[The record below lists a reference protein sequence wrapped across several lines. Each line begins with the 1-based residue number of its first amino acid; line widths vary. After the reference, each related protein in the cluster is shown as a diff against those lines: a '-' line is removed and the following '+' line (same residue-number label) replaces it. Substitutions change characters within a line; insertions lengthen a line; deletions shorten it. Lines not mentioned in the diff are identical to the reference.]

1 MKGFRTFIIRASYEN
16 RKGSA
21 SYENTGSK
29 NLDWLENLK
38 KYKDQKIV
46 VIYSYDSKYFWKIAK
61 IITLLSK
68 KSSMYRTR
76 KYFII
81 NKTKPNGFP
90 NSLA

>member
-38 KYKDQKIV
+38 KVQR
-46 VIYSYDSKYFWKIAK
+46 SK
-61 IITLLSK
+61 
-68 KSSMYRTR
+68 
-76 KYFII
+76 
-81 NKTKPNGFP
+81 
-90 NSLA
+90 NSCNLFV

>member
-1 MKGFRTFIIRASYEN
+1 MKTAREAPLMRTQGQRISIGL
-16 RKGSA
+16 K
-21 SYENTGSK
+21 T
-29 NLDWLENLK
+29 LK

>member
-1 MKGFRTFIIRASYEN
+1 MENEERIPYFFIIRASYEN

-68 KSSMYRTR
+68 IFYV
-76 KYFII
+76 
-81 NKTKPNGFP
+81 
-90 NSLA
+90 SLAQENIL